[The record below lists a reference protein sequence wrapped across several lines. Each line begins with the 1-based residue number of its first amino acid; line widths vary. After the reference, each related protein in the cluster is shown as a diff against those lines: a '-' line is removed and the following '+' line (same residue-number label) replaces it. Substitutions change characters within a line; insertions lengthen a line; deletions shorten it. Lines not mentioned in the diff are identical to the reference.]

1 MINLDRVLVY
11 ISSFFLSGFFEIQK
25 SLIIISI
32 LPSTDVNIGCHVT
45 FWRHNSTS
53 VHRPGISSWTNAV
66 NFKLTPGADWWHNHF
81 GFVTQ
86 VYFIDQKVIFADIN
100 KNWKM
105 MSSNN
110 SLVLNRRL
118 PLLIKVSQKFPNL
131 EIVITTTP
139 LNFGRNSIQHKLSRY
154 ILVLYRQNEKSLA

>member
-25 SLIIISI
+25 GLIIISI
-32 LPSTDVNIGCHVT
+32 LPSTDVNIGCHMT

-81 GFVTQ
+81 GFVTH

-118 PLLIKVSQKFPNL
+118 PMLIKVLKISQPADCYYNHSIKFW
-131 EIVITTTP
+131 
-139 LNFGRNSIQHKLSRY
+139 
-154 ILVLYRQNEKSLA
+154 EKFYPTQAFKIYTRFV